1 MCISEYSGIFQDVL
15 KKNVL
20 TNPDN
25 ISTINKDATV
35 LANKYVEVQ
44 KDDKNF

>member
-1 MCISEYSGIFQDVL
+1 MKLRNCG
-15 KKNVL
+15 N
-20 TNPDN
+20 
-25 ISTINKDATV
+25 INKDVTV

>member
-1 MCISEYSGIFQDVL
+1 VS
-15 KKNVL
+15 

-25 ISTINKDATV
+25 ISMINKDVTV

-44 KDDKNF
+44 KDDKNSCVLFVHTL